1 MRRQERWVEAIRVD
15 LRAAF
20 LHTAPW
26 LQTGHREQLINVYL
40 AAFGRGP
47 RPVWMLDRAEQTAMA
62 LTCFGGAVVAAALMA
77 LLDSGVVGTL
87 EASLGQQLLLLTS
100 VVSVAALLSHPRAAV
115 KAARRM
121 THPVFEQP
129 SRPTRRFDSGV
140 VALVLAIGFTLVG
153 LPWSVVF
160 LWTAGGQWWPS
171 WFIFLSVAAGMG
183 CVAIRWWQFYLDYL
197 FRHLRRDEELPLDF
211 PTIALLDLALTLG
224 ATESRV
230 PLSVKDVRFL
240 CSYVQRVARAIEV
253 DPLPRRVASLRDRS
267 ARRALRERHARIAA
281 LVRGYGSE
289 IRQGATGRQYRKIG
303 KQLFRRALA
312 ASSCDWTTLLESA
325 PEVSLASRLSLVL
338 HRTAAPVVLILAALI
353 VPFTPGVGDAGTGV
367 RTSLV
372 AMAVLFALPVSDGA
386 RETVRQTLVQ
396 LPKEPQGAT
405 SPTGAQGSGA

>member
-1 MRRQERWVEAIRVD
+1 MWGPDKLWRWYQRAHSPGQLRRQERWVEAIRVD

-153 LPWSVVF
+153 LPGRSSSCGQPVASGGR
-160 LWTAGGQWWPS
+160 AGSFSCQ
-171 WFIFLSVAAGMG
+171 
-183 CVAIRWWQFYLDYL
+183 
-197 FRHLRRDEELPLDF
+197 LRR
-211 PTIALLDLALTLG
+211 A
-224 ATESRV
+224 
-230 PLSVKDVRFL
+230 
-240 CSYVQRVARAIEV
+240 
-253 DPLPRRVASLRDRS
+253 
-267 ARRALRERHARIAA
+267 
-281 LVRGYGSE
+281 
-289 IRQGATGRQYRKIG
+289 
-303 KQLFRRALA
+303 
-312 ASSCDWTTLLESA
+312 W
-325 PEVSLASRLSLVL
+325 
-338 HRTAAPVVLILAALI
+338 
-353 VPFTPGVGDAGTGV
+353 
-367 RTSLV
+367 
-372 AMAVLFALPVSDGA
+372 AV
-386 RETVRQTLVQ
+386 
-396 LPKEPQGAT
+396 
-405 SPTGAQGSGA
+405 